1 MKIAISGKGGVGKTT
16 VAAFL
21 IKALSDR
28 GFRVLAIDADPDAN
42 LAHALGLG
50 NHFHITPISQ
60 MKELIEERTET
71 KLGGFGAF
79 FKLNPKVDDLPDSLG
94 VEAMEGVRLLV
105 MGGVKKGGTGCVCPE
120 STLLKNLVRHIV
132 LQRNEAVVMDME
144 AGLEHLGRGT
154 AGAVDILLVVVEPG
168 KRSID
173 TAREIK
179 RLAGDIG
186 IKRVGA
192 VLNKIRRAEEE
203 KLLREELKDMEI
215 LGYIPFREA
224 ILRADLEN
232 KAPFLLDQESLSMVD
247 EILQKIQNP
256 KNPEGGAHE

>member
-1 MKIAISGKGGVGKTT
+1 MKMAVSGKGGVGKTT
-16 VAAFL
+16 VAAFF
-21 IKALSDR
+21 IKALAED

-50 NHFHITPISQ
+50 SNISITPISQ

-71 KLGGFGAF
+71 KLGGFGGF

-94 VEAMEGVRLLV
+94 LKVMENVRLLV
-105 MGGVKKGGTGCVCPE
+105 MGGVKKGGAGCVCPE
-120 STLLKNLVRHIV
+120 STLLKNLVMHIV

-154 AGAVDILLVVVEPG
+154 AGAVDLLLVVVEPG

-186 IKRVGA
+186 IKNLKVIG
-192 VLNKIRRAEEE
+192 NKVRNPEEE
-203 KLLREELKDMEI
+203 AFLTQELKDFEVLGFIPYSNEI
-215 LGYIPFREA
+215 A
-224 ILRADLEN
+224 KADLES
-232 KAPFLLDQESLSMVD
+232 KAPFVLDENGLAIIKDMLEQ
-247 EILQKIQNP
+247 IRQTK
-256 KNPEGGAHE
+256 K

>member
-1 MKIAISGKGGVGKTT
+1 
-16 VAAFL
+16 
-21 IKALSDR
+21 
-28 GFRVLAIDADPDAN
+28 
-42 LAHALGLG
+42 
-50 NHFHITPISQ
+50 
-60 MKELIEERTET
+60 TET

-120 STLLKNLVRHIV
+120 STLLKNLLRHIV

-186 IKRVGA
+186 IKRVGT
-192 VLNKIRRAEEE
+192 VLNKIRRGEEE
-203 KLLREELKDMEI
+203 ELLREELKDMEI
-215 LGYIPFREA
+215 LGYLPFREA

-232 KAPFLLDQESLSMVD
+232 KAPFLLDKESLSMID

-256 KNPEGGAHE
+256 KNP

>member
-1 MKIAISGKGGVGKTT
+1 MKMAVSGKGGVGKTT
-16 VAAFL
+16 VAAFF
-21 IKALSDR
+21 IKALAED

-50 NHFHITPISQ
+50 SNISITPISQ

-71 KLGGFGAF
+71 KLGGFGGF

-94 VEAMEGVRLLV
+94 LKVMENVRLLV
-105 MGGVKKGGTGCVCPE
+105 MGGVKKGGSGCVCPE
-120 STLLKNLVRHIV
+120 STLLKNLVMHIV

-154 AGAVDILLVVVEPG
+154 AGAVDLLLVVVEPG

-186 IKRVGA
+186 IRNLKVIG
-192 VLNKIRRAEEE
+192 NKVRNPEEE
-203 KLLREELKDMEI
+203 AFLTQELKDFEVLGFIPYSNEI
-215 LGYIPFREA
+215 A
-224 ILRADLEN
+224 KADLES
-232 KAPFLLDQESLSMVD
+232 KAPFVLDENGLAIIKDMLEQ
-247 EILQKIQNP
+247 IRQTK
-256 KNPEGGAHE
+256 K